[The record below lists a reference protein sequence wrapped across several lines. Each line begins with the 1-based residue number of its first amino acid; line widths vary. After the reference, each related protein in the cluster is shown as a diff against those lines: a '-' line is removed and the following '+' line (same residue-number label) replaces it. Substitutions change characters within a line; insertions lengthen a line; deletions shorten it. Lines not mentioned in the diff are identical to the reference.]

1 MSERRKGKREKGHKE
16 GGRRKEEEEV
26 LLRRRGRDGKM
37 GGEIDREQGGRLGE
51 VEWHIKRKRKRKRK
65 RKVNNICIP
74 CYSSTNAFTR
84 TH

>member
-37 GGEIDREQGGRLGE
+37 GGEIDREQGGEIG
-51 VEWHIKRKRKRKRK
+51 
-65 RKVNNICIP
+65 
-74 CYSSTNAFTR
+74 
-84 TH
+84 